1 MICAAA
7 QKPLNV
13 TLDTGDT
20 FVTKYN
26 FFLTF
31 NGGRQSTFTKNIF
44 SIEEIYIYFIPSSLF
59 WVCYCFNIFFRLFF
73 QFFFFF
79 KYFPVFSTRRMW
91 VQTCTE
97 VSGSAD
103 LRLQCYVY
111 ISYYHWCDIYCGV
124 PLCRMKNDSC
134 HYTSYLSITRIHTHI
149 R

>member
-1 MICAAA
+1 MSNTMICAAA

-59 WVCYCFNIFFRLFF
+59 
-73 QFFFFF
+73 
-79 KYFPVFSTRRMW
+79 
-91 VQTCTE
+91 
-97 VSGSAD
+97 
-103 LRLQCYVY
+103 
-111 ISYYHWCDIYCGV
+111 
-124 PLCRMKNDSC
+124 
-134 HYTSYLSITRIHTHI
+134 
-149 R
+149 